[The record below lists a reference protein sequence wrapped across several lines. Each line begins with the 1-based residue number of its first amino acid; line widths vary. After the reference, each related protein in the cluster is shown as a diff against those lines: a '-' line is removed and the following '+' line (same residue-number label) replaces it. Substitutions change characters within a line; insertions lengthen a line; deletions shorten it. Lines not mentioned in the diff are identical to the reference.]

1 MIKPYIELTVEEWEE
16 TYRPLVNHLDDN
28 ASWQGEDG
36 RGIMF
41 ETYGAEL
48 DFVRGCD
55 ENHIW
60 TYADGEGGTFLSNGF
75 GFVNRIGYFVTQ
87 KPFDPDAI
95 IQITVSTDDED
106 E

>member
-95 IQITVSTDDED
+95 IQIVVSTDEEED
-106 E
+106 

>member
-1 MIKPYIELTVEEWEE
+1 MSYIEMTVEEWEA
-16 TYRPLVNHLDDN
+16 TYRPLANHLDDT
-28 ASWQGEDG
+28 ASWQSADG
-36 RGIMF
+36 RGVMF
-41 ETYGAEL
+41 EAYGAEL

-60 TYADGEGGTFLSNGF
+60 TYADGDDGTYLSNGF

-87 KPFDPDAI
+87 KAFDPDAVI
-95 IQITVSTDDED
+95 VITVSKDDED

>member
-1 MIKPYIELTVEEWEE
+1 MSYIEMTVEEWEE

-28 ASWQGEDG
+28 ASWQSEDG

-60 TYADGEGGTFLSNGF
+60 TYADGDDGTYLSNGF

-87 KPFDPDAI
+87 KAFDPDAVI
-95 IQITVSTDDED
+95 VITVSKDDED